1 MQTASLSRRELLLG
15 RPTAKA
21 AILCPPGATIASLE
35 AACTGCGLCVERCP
49 TGIIALVDG
58 VPSIDF
64 ALGECTFC
72 GACAEACPEPVFAET
87 DVRRFPHVAA
97 ITDTCLARR
106 NVACQSCGESCPEQ
120 AIRFRPVI
128 GGPFLPE
135 INEAKCTGCGACIG
149 GCPVSAIAVKALEAE
164 VAHV

>member
-1 MQTASLSRRELLLG
+1 MHLLRRLRGGLSGAGIRREG
-15 RPTAKA
+15 RA
-21 AILCPPGATIASLE
+21 AL
-35 AACTGCGLCVERCP
+35 
-49 TGIIALVDG
+49 
-58 VPSIDF
+58 
-64 ALGECTFC
+64 
-72 GACAEACPEPVFAET
+72 
-87 DVRRFPHVAA
+87 PHVAA

-135 INEAKCTGCGACIG
+135 IDEAKCTGCGACLG
-149 GCPVSAIAVKALEAE
+149 GCPVSAIAVRAPEAE